1 MANHLGREGLVKISS
16 TTIGELRNYALSHSS
31 DTVEDSVIGDTYRTR
46 LATMKTWS
54 ASGDLYWD
62 EADAGQLLITIGSQV
77 TLNLYPEGA
86 SHDRA
91 DWDRGEKLRREDAGP
106 GGGQRR
112 PDTGAGVS
120 DGFAVE
126 TEVAPRMLRW
136 IVNENQMSL
145 VFTECAGALA
155 RPR

>member
-62 EADAGQLLITIGSQV
+62 ETNAGQLLITIGSSV

-86 SHDRA
+86 
-91 DWDRGEKLRREDAGP
+91 
-106 GGGQRR
+106 
-112 PDTGAGVS
+112 DTGDIYYSGSAIVTKFDIS
-120 DGFAVE
+120 ASFDGIVE
-126 TEVAPRMLRW
+126 GSIAFEG
-136 IVNENQMSL
+136 N
-145 VFTECAGALA
+145 GALSTLTV
-155 RPR
+155 